1 MNYKVKKAICLLVV
15 APALLIACSDDGSAN
30 ETTTSTTVAQSTSSS
45 TSASTTKNCEVVV
58 GEGSGEQ
65 NTCVVSVGDEV
76 TITAINPNAA
86 DEMHLRGYDLTT
98 GDMEAGVSASIS
110 FTADEAGEFELES
123 HVTEE
128 VMMMLVVNP

>member
-15 APALLIACSDDGSAN
+15 APVFLIACSDDGSAN
-30 ETTTSTTVAQSTSSS
+30 ETTTSTTVAQST
-45 TSASTTKNCEVVV
+45 TSTTAVLTAKNCEVIV

-65 NTCVVSVGDEV
+65 NTCEVSVGDEV
-76 TITAINPNAA
+76 TITVTNPNAA
-86 DEMHLRGYDLTT
+86 DEVRLHGYGLPT